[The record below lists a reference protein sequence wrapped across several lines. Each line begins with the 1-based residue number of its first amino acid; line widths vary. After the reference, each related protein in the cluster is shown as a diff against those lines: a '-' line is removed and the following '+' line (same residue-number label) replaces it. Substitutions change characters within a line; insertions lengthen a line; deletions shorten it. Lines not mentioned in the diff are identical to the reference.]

1 MPAGAA
7 APKVDGAFA
16 AYRGQ
21 MALPNQGERWC
32 WTHPFSVSIRLCHT
46 GAAVYVWAACA
57 RNRTSRKWSR

>member
-46 GAAVYVWAACA
+46 GAAVYV
-57 RNRTSRKWSR
+57 

>member
-21 MALPNQGERWC
+21 MALPDRGERWC
-32 WTHPFSVSIRLCHT
+32 WTPFSVSILLCHT
-46 GAAVYVWAACA
+46 VAAVHV
-57 RNRTSRKWSR
+57 